1 MSQILDADGRPITS
15 EALAEPQTARTT
27 ALHRI
32 FEEHPARGLTPA
44 NLNRIL
50 GAAEQ
55 GDLTAQHDL
64 FRDMEDRDG
73 HILTEMFKR
82 KAALQ
87 GLDWTIVPPPDASS
101 REKADAE
108 WLSEII
114 ASLELEDII
123 LDAMDAVGH
132 GFACQEVS
140 WGSAGKEKLPV
151 KFEHRPQSWFQL
163 DRATRSQ
170 IRLKDN
176 SADGAELWPFGWIV
190 HVHKAKSGYLAR
202 GGIHRTL
209 AWPYLFKN
217 YSVRDLAEFLEIYG
231 LPLRLGTYPI
241 GASAREKS
249 TLLNAVMSIGHAAA
263 GIVPEGMA
271 IDFKEAAKG
280 QSDPFEF
287 MIGWCENTQSKI
299 ILGQTLS
306 ADAKPTGLGSGV
318 SNLHNEVRHDILAA
332 DARQV
337 ARSLTRHLV
346 WPILAINR
354 PGADPARCPKFRFD
368 LGETEDLVAFA
379 EALPKLAAAGMEIPV
394 EYAHEKLRIPRAKDG
409 EPMLGGSQGA
419 PRGHFLDPAAPG
431 PQGALQKPE
440 KPAALKRE
448 GDTAPAP
455 DALDQLANDALES
468 WEPDFTAL
476 LAPIQS
482 ALDQAIA
489 NGDTVADF
497 QRRIADLLPQMDSTA
512 LANRL
517 GMTAFVA
524 RLVGEAGLDADALP
538 DDPAQGA

>member
-1 MSQILDADGRPITS
+1 MSAIVDIDGRPFKS

-27 ALHRI
+27 QLHRI

-44 NLNRIL
+44 SLHRIL
-50 GAAEQ
+50 SSAEQ
-55 GDLTAQHDL
+55 GDLAAQHDL

-87 GLDWTIVPPPDASS
+87 GLDWTLVPSPDASAK
-101 REKADAE
+101 EKADAE
-108 WLSEII
+108 WLTEII

-123 LDAMDAVGH
+123 LDTMDAVGH
-132 GFACQEVS
+132 GFACQEVT
-140 WGSAGKEKLPV
+140 WAAVGKEKLPTR
-151 KFEHRPQSWFQL
+151 FEHRPQSWFQL
-163 DRATRSQ
+163 DRETRSQ
-170 IRLKDN
+170 IRLRDN
-176 SADGAELWPFGWIV
+176 SPDGAELWPFGWIV
-190 HVHKAKSGYLAR
+190 HVHKAKSGYIAR

-332 DARQV
+332 DARQI

-346 WPILAINR
+346 WPILAVNR

-368 LGETEDLVAFA
+368 LGEMEDLAAFA
-379 EALPKLAAAGMEIPV
+379 DALPKLAGAGMQIPIT
-394 EYAHEKLRIPRAKDG
+394 YAHEKLRIPQAKEG
-409 EPMLGGSQGA
+409 EAIL
-419 PRGHFLDPAAPG
+419 
-431 PQGALQKPE
+431 GALKTPE
-440 KPAALKRE
+440 IPPNALQTPDKPAALKRAIDQAAGLPDPLDE
-448 GDTAPAP
+448 QLDSAAAGPMNVLLASLGKIIDDATDLPALQAALL
-455 DALDQLANDALES
+455 DAYGSLESDQLTEVMAAA
-468 WEPDFTAL
+468 F
-476 LAPIQS
+476 
-482 ALDQAIA
+482 
-489 NGDTVADF
+489 
-497 QRRIADLLPQMDSTA
+497 A
-512 LANRL
+512 LAEL
-517 GMTAFVA
+517 TGISDVQD
-524 RLVGEAGLDADALP
+524 EAG
-538 DDPAQGA
+538 GG

>member
-1 MSQILDADGRPITS
+1 MGRILDVDGRPIQT
-15 EALAEPQTARTT
+15 EALAEPQTART
-27 ALHRI
+27 AQLFQV

-44 NLNRIL
+44 SLHRIL
-50 GAAEQ
+50 TAAEQ
-55 GDLTAQHDL
+55 GDLSAQHDL

-87 GLDWTIVPPPDASS
+87 GLDWTITPLSDASAK
-101 REKADAE
+101 EKADAE
-108 WLSEII
+108 WLSEIVGN
-114 ASLELEDII
+114 LELEDIL

-132 GFACQEVS
+132 GFSCQEVT
-140 WGSAGKEKLPV
+140 WGKVGKEKLPL

-163 DRATRSQ
+163 DIATRSQ

-176 SADGAELWPFGWIV
+176 SADGAELWPMGWIL
-190 HVHKAKSGYLAR
+190 HVHKAKSGYVAR

-231 LPLRLGTYPI
+231 LPLRLGTYPT

-249 TLLNAVMSIGHAAA
+249 TLLQAVMSIGHAAA

-280 QSDPFEF
+280 QSDPFEY

-306 ADAKPTGLGSGV
+306 ADAKPTGMGSGV

-337 ARSLTRHLV
+337 ARTLTRHLL
-346 WPILAINR
+346 WPILAVNR

-368 LGETEDLVAFA
+368 LAESEDLAVYAD
-379 EALPKLAAAGMEIPV
+379 ALPKLAGAGMQIPIA
-394 EYAHEKLRIPRAKDG
+394 YAHEKLRIPQAKEG
-409 EPMLGGSQGA
+409 EAVMGA
-419 PRGHFLDPAAPG
+419 AVKEPAMPS
-431 PQGALQKPE
+431 GAELPSD
-440 KPAALKRE
+440 KPAALKR
-448 GDTAPAP
+448 
-455 DALDQLANDALES
+455 ANDPVDPVADASVETLLEAANEHVNTLIAKVS
-468 WEPDFTAL
+468 EMVDRADDLPSLQAAL
-476 LAPIQS
+476 LAAYGDLDVERLREIMS
-482 ALDQAIA
+482 AALALA
-489 NGDTVADF
+489 ELKG
-497 QRRIADLLPQMDSTA
+497 MDS
-512 LANRL
+512 
-517 GMTAFVA
+517 
-524 RLVGEAGLDADALP
+524 VGG
-538 DDPAQGA
+538 